1 MDKRRSF
8 ADQVKIDVER
18 MVRCAH
24 DAGHN
29 MTEEHLVSAWTDYSD
44 SLCATW
50 MMLPEE
56 DGTLLAILLKHIESN
71 RTSRK
76 KSIEFTA
83 TIVDA
88 GDGTGDGIIEISNEL
103 LDSLGWRE
111 GDVLSVEVREPL
123 ALVVQRLEA
132 KKGSQGK

>member
-1 MDKRRSF
+1 MGKRRSF
-8 ADQVKIDVER
+8 AVQLKIDVER

-29 MTEEHLVSAWTDYSD
+29 VTEKDLVSAWTDYSD

-56 DGTLLAILLKHIESN
+56 SDTLLSILLKHIESN
-71 RTSRK
+71 RASRE
-76 KSIEFTA
+76 KSIKFIT

-88 GDGTGDGIIEISNEL
+88 GDGTGDGIIEIPNDL
-103 LDSLGWRE
+103 LDALGWRE
-111 GDVLSVEVREPL
+111 GDVLSVEVREPF
-123 ALVVQRLEA
+123 ALIAQRLRA
-132 KKGSQGK
+132 KKGSQEK